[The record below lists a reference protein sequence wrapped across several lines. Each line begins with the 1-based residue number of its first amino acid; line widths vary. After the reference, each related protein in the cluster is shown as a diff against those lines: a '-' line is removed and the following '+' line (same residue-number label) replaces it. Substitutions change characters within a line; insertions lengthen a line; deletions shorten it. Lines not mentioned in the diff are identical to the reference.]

1 MQAFNARLTQ
11 RRLTLYCQLVHL
23 KVMTMKKMVL
33 FAVASLLVF
42 TIAGN
47 AQTALAPDQNP
58 NYMVS
63 QNRYLKMADSI
74 NSWHGTTPQET
85 YKAIDYLE
93 DKREAR
99 ANRQQWR
106 RELRMERARNGGWY
120 YNGGYNGYYPS
131 YGYNNSYYYG
141 NAGNS
146 WGYRRNRSSNYLWG
160 AAPLALTLGY
170 YWWR

>member
-1 MQAFNARLTQ
+1 
-11 RRLTLYCQLVHL
+11 
-23 KVMTMKKMVL
+23 MKKMVL
-33 FAVASLLVF
+33 FAVAFLLVL

-58 NYMVS
+58 NYMIS

-85 YKAIDYLE
+85 YKAIDFLE

-99 ANRQQWR
+99 ANRRQWR
-106 RELRMERARNGGWY
+106 QELRMERARNGGWY
-120 YNGGYNGYYPS
+120 YNGGYNSYYPA
-131 YGYNNSYYYG
+131 YGYSGNYY
-141 NAGNS
+141 GNS
-146 WGYRRNRSSNYLWG
+146 WGYRRNWNNRIWG
-160 AAPLALTLGY
+160 TVPLAATLGY